1 MTGVLDRDPLNAFC
15 RETHVER
22 EGASSGALVGL
33 TFGAKDVYDVAGAAT
48 GFGSPDWLRT
58 HGPAERTA
66 SAVQRLLDAG
76 ARLVGK
82 TQTDEL
88 TYSLNGEN
96 AYYGTPVNSRAPG
109 RIPGGSSSGSA
120 SAVAGG
126 LCDFALGSDTGG
138 SVRIPAS
145 YCGGF
150 GMRPSHGRIALDGA
164 RPLAPS
170 FDTAGWFASS
180 AELMERV
187 GRVLL
192 GQASAPIVPTR
203 LLVACDAFELAGA
216 RVTDALGAGVATVS
230 ARIGH
235 SSELAVGDAGLEA
248 WRDAFTVLQAGEVWH
263 AHGDWVTRA
272 SPQLGPGIKERF
284 AMAKA
289 ITRHQVVVAERER
302 ARATARMG
310 TLLPPGTLLCLP
322 TAPGIAPLCGTPQA
336 ELNDFRA
343 RALSLLCI
351 AGLARLPQLSLPLG
365 TLDGCPIG
373 LSLIAGRGQDLSL
386 LACARAMVA

>member
-1 MTGVLDRDPLNAFC
+1 MTSVLDRDHLNAFC
-15 RETHVER
+15 RHTHVER
-22 EGASSGALVGL
+22 DGAPSGPLVGL
-33 TFGAKDVYDVAGAAT
+33 TFGAKDVYDVARAAT

-58 HGPAERTA
+58 HGPAEHTA

-82 TQTDEL
+82 TQTDEM
-88 TYSLNGEN
+88 TYSLDGEN
-96 AYYGTPVNSRAPG
+96 AHYGTPMNPRAPG

-120 SAVAGG
+120 VAVAGG
-126 LCDFALGSDTGG
+126 LCDLALGSDTGG

-145 YCGGF
+145 YCGVF

-164 RPLAPS
+164 RPLSPS

-192 GQASAPIVPTR
+192 GGAGEPIVPTR
-203 LLVACDAFELAGA
+203 LLVARDAFDLAGA
-216 RVTDALGAGVATVS
+216 EVTAALRGAVTMIGAQVGHPAEIEVGGAGFGVS
-230 ARIGH
+230 FETFR
-235 SSELAVGDAGLEA
+235 
-248 WRDAFTVLQAGEVWH
+248 VLQAGEVWQT
-263 AHGDWVTRA
+263 HGEWVTRTV
-272 SPQLGPGIKERF
+272 PHLGPGIKERF
-284 AMAKA
+284 AMAQA
-289 ITRHQVVVAERER
+289 VTGAEIAAAEGER
-302 ARATARMG
+302 DRLTARMDM
-310 TLLPPGTLLCLP
+310 LLPPGTLLCLP
-322 TAPGIAPLCGTPQA
+322 TAPGIAPLRGTPRAQ
-336 ELNDFRA
+336 LNLFRE
-343 RALSLLCI
+343 RALSLLCL

-386 LACARAMVA
+386 LACARAVVA